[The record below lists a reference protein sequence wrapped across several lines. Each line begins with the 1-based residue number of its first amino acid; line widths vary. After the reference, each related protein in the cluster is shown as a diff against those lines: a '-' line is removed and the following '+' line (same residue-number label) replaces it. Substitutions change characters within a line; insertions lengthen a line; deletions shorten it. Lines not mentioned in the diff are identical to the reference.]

1 MFSKYGVSGLV
12 VDSDVFVIKYGG
24 WRLLVCGGGF
34 VLFNF
39 DYDYYVFGN
48 YLGLFIIVCNV
59 RLLFLVY

>member
-1 MFSKYGVSGLV
+1 M
-12 VDSDVFVIKYGG
+12 DSDVFVIKYGG
-24 WRLLVCGGGF
+24 WRLSVCGGGF